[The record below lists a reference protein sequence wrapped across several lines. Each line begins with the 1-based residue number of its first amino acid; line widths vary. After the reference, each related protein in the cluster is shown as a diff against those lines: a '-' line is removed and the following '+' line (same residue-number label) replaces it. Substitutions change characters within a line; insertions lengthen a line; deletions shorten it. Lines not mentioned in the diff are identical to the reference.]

1 MNPFRIASSA
11 LLAGL
16 LITTPQTYC
25 QNKTGKKIRWE
36 RERIAP
42 GLVWKSS
49 HTLAVD
55 SVPQNINMLQIN
67 TRKRTVSVV
76 YDRERNVLTSNQASA
91 AGALAAVNGG
101 FFDIRNGGSVT
112 YIRTAGIINDGDTAR
127 KWKPNPNYNGSILVD
142 NRRHFH
148 IMPFMG
154 NRWYDIHQEYTDVLV
169 TGPLL
174 VQNRI
179 KVTLPETSL
188 VSNRHPR
195 TCAATAKR
203 SKVLLVTV
211 DGRTSQSAGMTLEQ
225 LASLMLILR
234 CRDAVNLDGGG
245 STTMWITGKPYNG
258 VVNMP
263 CDNKIFDHEGE
274 RAVSNIIAV
283 K

>member
-1 MNPFRIASSA
+1 MITFRIASSA

-16 LITTPQTYC
+16 LISTPPTFC
-25 QNKTGKKIRWE
+25 QNKTGKKIQWE

-55 SVPQNINMLQIN
+55 SVPQNINVLQIN

-76 YDRERNVLTSNQASA
+76 YDREKNVLTSSLASA

-112 YIRTAGIINDGDTAR
+112 YIRTAGLITDIDTAR
-127 KWKPNPNYNGSILVD
+127 KWKPNPNYNGSLLVD
-142 NRRHFH
+142 RHGHFH

-154 NRWYDIHQEYTDVLV
+154 NTWYDSHKEYADVLV

-174 VQNRI
+174 VQNRV

-195 TCAATAKR
+195 TCAATVKR

-211 DGRTSQSAGMTLEQ
+211 DGRTSQSAGMTLQQ
-225 LASLMLILR
+225 LASLMLSLR

-245 STTMWITGKPYNG
+245 STTMWIAGKPFNG